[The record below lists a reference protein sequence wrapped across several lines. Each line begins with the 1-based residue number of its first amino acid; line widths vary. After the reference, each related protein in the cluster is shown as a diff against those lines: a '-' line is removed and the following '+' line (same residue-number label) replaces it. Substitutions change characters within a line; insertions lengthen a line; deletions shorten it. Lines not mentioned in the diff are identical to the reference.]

1 MKFSDREEDDV
12 QINLTPLIDVVFLLL
27 IFFMVSTT
35 FSKESEL
42 RIKLPESSDDP
53 VEQRE
58 NPVLE
63 IEISAEG
70 VYAVKGPGDESAK
83 QPGDRVLLPLPLH
96 HVYPFVVGLLAPLSL
111 GVPVILPPSLTGPQ
125 MLRAMRGARATVIV
139 GVPRLYRALAAAGGN
154 RTELVTVIRADR
166 ETPHA
171 SVVRAMDMA
180 RRLGHTNITFAT
192 QQVME
197 EEKGQ

>member
-1 MKFSDREEDDV
+1 MKFSDREDDDV

-42 RIKLPESSDDP
+42 RIQLPESSDTP

-63 IEISAEG
+63 VEISAEG
-70 VYAVKGPGDESAK
+70 VYAVKGPADRSAR
-83 QPGDRVLLPLPLH
+83 QLLGTDRQ
-96 HVYPFVVGLLAPLSL
+96 
-111 GVPVILPPSLTGPQ
+111 T
-125 MLRAMRGARATVIV
+125 
-139 GVPRLYRALAAAGGN
+139 LYRALAAAAGE
-154 RTELVTVIRADR
+154 RSDLVTIIRADR

-171 SVVRAMDMA
+171 SVVQAMDIA
-180 RRLGHTNITFAT
+180 RRLGYTDITFAT
-192 QQVME
+192 QQLTE
-197 EEKGQ
+197 EDIDQ

>member
-42 RIKLPESSDDP
+42 RIQLPESSDEP
-53 VEQRE
+53 MEQRE

-70 VYAVKGPGDESAK
+70 GYAVKGPGDKSARELL
-83 QPGDRVLLPLPLH
+83 GNDRE
-96 HVYPFVVGLLAPLSL
+96 
-111 GVPVILPPSLTGPQ
+111 T
-125 MLRAMRGARATVIV
+125 
-139 GVPRLYRALAAAGGN
+139 LYRALSAATGD
-154 RTELVTVIRADR
+154 RSDVVTVIRADR
-166 ETPHA
+166 RTPHE
-171 SVVRAMDMA
+171 SVIRAMDIA

-197 EEKGQ
+197 EDTGQ